1 MPNLL
6 RACAGYLWVTV
17 GVVWLVAAFAAKRT
31 ERTQSSMSRVLHLC
45 LELSAFFLLFG
56 RIAWPR
62 WLSWRFLSEES
73 MAGAWTGLAFTAAG
87 IAFATAARFWI
98 GTNWSARVTIKEDH
112 QLIQNGPYSLVRH
125 PIYSGFILAF
135 LGTAMVYGEMRGL
148 LGLALSA
155 LGWVLKLRTEE
166 ALLAEQFG
174 SAYLDYKRRVK
185 ALVPFLV

>member
-1 MPNLL
+1 MLNLL
-6 RACAGYLWVTV
+6 RACAGYLWMIV

-31 ERTQSSMSRVLHLC
+31 ERTQTSTSRVLHLG
-45 LELSAFFLLFG
+45 LEFTAFFLLFG

-62 WLSWRFLSEES
+62 WLRWQFVSEQS
-73 MAGAWTGLAFTAAG
+73 MAAAWTGLALTAAG
-87 IAFATAARFWI
+87 IAFAIAARFWI

-112 QLIQNGPYSLVRH
+112 QLIQNGPYAVVRH

-135 LGTAMVYGEMRGL
+135 LGTAIVYGEVRGL

-166 ALLAEQFG
+166 ALLSEQFG